1 MRRNATLTAAGL
13 CAVLTAASFLITPE
27 VSAAAQTQLCG
38 QYQHLQVSN
47 PLGENFIVRNDN
59 FGGHPEC
66 IGNSGSQ
73 ANFVVTQSLADS
85 DNGHL
90 VQAFPYIF
98 LGCSWGLC
106 APGSG
111 LPATISSLPDPRT
124 SWYISAHAGGLWD
137 ATYDIWFNKQP
148 ITTGQATGAE
158 LMIWLNSHGEPK
170 PPPHARIVWA
180 DHARWYL
187 RSWIT
192 HNAGSKWR
200 LIQFRRVHPV
210 QQVTNLHL
218 SAFISQLEAHHW
230 AQPSYWMLNVDAG
243 FEICHG
249 GVGLA
254 THGFRVR
261 VSSSPADVRR
271 S

>member
-1 MRRNATLTAAGL
+1 V
-13 CAVLTAASFLITPE
+13 VLTAASFLSITPQA
-27 VSAAAQTQLCG
+27 SASPPTQLCG
-38 QYQHLQVSN
+38 QYQHLPVTN
-47 PLGENFIVRNDN
+47 KLGQSFIVRNDN
-59 FGGHPEC
+59 FGGLPEC
-66 IGNSGSQ
+66 ISNSGSQ

-85 DNGHL
+85 GNGHL

-106 APGSG
+106 TPASG
-111 LPATISSLPDPRT
+111 LPATISALPDPRT
-124 SWYISAHAGGLWD
+124 SWYVSARAGGLWD

-158 LMIWLNSHGEPK
+158 LMIWLTSHGEPK
-170 PPPHARIVWA
+170 PPRHATIVWA

-192 HNAGSKWR
+192 HNDGFKWR

-210 QQVTNLHL
+210 QQVTNLRL
-218 SAFISQLEAHHW
+218 SAFIGQLEAHRW
-230 AQPSYWMLNVDAG
+230 VQPSYWMLNVDAG

-261 VSSSPADVRR
+261 LS
-271 S
+271 